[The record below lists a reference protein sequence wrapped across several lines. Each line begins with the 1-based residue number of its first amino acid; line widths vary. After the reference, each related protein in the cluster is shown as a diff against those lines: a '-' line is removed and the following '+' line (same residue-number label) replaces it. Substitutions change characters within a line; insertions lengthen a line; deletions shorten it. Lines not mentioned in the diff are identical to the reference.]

1 MNNIAFY
8 RAKHGLTQKEFGE
21 MVSMHVHAVGYAEHH
36 TCSVKLAKQTAEIL
50 GENIFDIMGTD
61 ILKVLPKTEEE
72 KQIIINMIK
81 ELK

>member
-8 RAKHGLTQKEFGE
+8 RTKHGLTQKEFGE
-21 MVSMHVHAVGYAEHH
+21 MVGMHVHAVGYAEHH
-36 TCSVKLAKQTAEIL
+36 ACSVKLAKQTAEIL
-50 GENIFDIMGTD
+50 RENIFDIMGTD